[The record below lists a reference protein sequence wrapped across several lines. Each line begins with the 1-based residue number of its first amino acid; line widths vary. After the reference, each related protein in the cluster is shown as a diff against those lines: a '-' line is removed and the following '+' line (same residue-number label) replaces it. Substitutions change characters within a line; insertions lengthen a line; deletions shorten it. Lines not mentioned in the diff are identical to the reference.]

1 MEKTETKSRYDK
13 PAIVAGRRQYIGY
26 ADCPAWHYDKQRLRF
41 TRPEASKDKS
51 RKLEWPETNATENG
65 EHWNAWRLW
74 HAPGEKRYEEIDI
87 RYVIT
92 V

>member
-51 RKLEWPETNATENG
+51 WKLECL
-65 EHWNAWRLW
+65 RLW